1 MIFAL
6 QTRLFYFKRTCLL
19 CIRAGVLSGLFFLQ
33 PQAVATD
40 FTKLGNLAAQRY
52 GERTHATVN
61 ELQVT
66 LEALSSASDLEKL
79 KGINTFFNRKIRHF
93 DSDINIW
100 GQSDYW
106 ATPLESMGRERGDC
120 EDYSIAKYIFLRQL
134 DIPDDKLKLTYVKA
148 QIGGPQSKI
157 SQAHMVVTYYATPN
171 AEPLVL
177 DNLISD
183 IRPASRRSDLTPI
196 FSFNSEG
203 LWVGSSSDSKGNPV
217 SHLSRW
223 RDLLARVHSDG
234 ID

>member
-1 MIFAL
+1 VIL
-6 QTRLFYFKRTCLL
+6 TLPSRLNCFRHACLFSAT
-19 CIRAGVLSGLFFLQ
+19 AGVLSGLFFFQ
-33 PQAVATD
+33 QQATATD
-40 FTKLGNLAAQRY
+40 FNKLSALASQRY
-52 GERTHATVN
+52 GEQAQVNVMQLQAT
-61 ELQVT
+61 LQN
-66 LEALSSASDLEKL
+66 LSSAPDIEKL
-79 KGINTFFNRKIRHF
+79 KGINTFFNQKIRHF
-93 DSDINIW
+93 DADINIY

-106 ATPLESMGRERGDC
+106 ATPLESLGRERGDC

-134 DIPDDKLKLTYVKA
+134 GISDDKLKLTYVKA

-183 IRPASRRSDLTPI
+183 IRPAARRPDLTPI

-203 LWVGSSSDSKGNPV
+203 LWVGNASDSKGNPT